1 MPKQT
6 KKDKEEEKKVYR
18 PRPFWSG
25 TIAFGLV
32 SIPVSLFLAN
42 RSKSLAL
49 RMVDQDGT
57 PLSRRYFCPREEKMI
72 TRDELVRGYEI
83 EKERFVIVKD
93 EELESLAPEKS
104 QEIDLKR
111 FVGLAEVDPVYF
123 ERAYFL
129 MPDKGAIKAYRLLAN
144 CMEESERAGIAT
156 FVMRDKEYLLAIIAE
171 KGILRAET
179 LRFHDEL
186 RSPADIGLPDM
197 EKMKAAEVRKLEK
210 TIKKLSAETFKRKEL
225 SDRNTRRVLDRVQE
239 KLEAGEDVVALSE
252 VDDDE
257 EESGQ
262 GAEVVDLMQVL
273 KESLQQRSSAG
284 GKPVR
289 KRAGS
294 RKTELNERSRAE
306 LYERAQE
313 LDIAGRSRMSK
324 KELLRAIKKAE

>member
-1 MPKQT
+1 
-6 KKDKEEEKKVYR
+6 
-18 PRPFWSG
+18 
-25 TIAFGLV
+25 
-32 SIPVSLFLAN
+32 
-42 RSKSLAL
+42 
-49 RMVDQDGT
+49 MVDEDGT

-72 TRDELVRGYEI
+72 TRDEIVRGYEV

-93 EELESLAPEKS
+93 DELESLAPKKS

-129 MPDKGAIKAYRLLAN
+129 TPDKGAIKAYRLLAK
-144 CMEESERAGIAT
+144 CMEENEKAGIAT
-156 FVMRDKEYLLAIIAE
+156 FVMRDKEYLVAIIAE

-197 EKMKAAEVRKLEK
+197 EKKKAAEVRNLEK
-210 TIKKLSAETFKRKEL
+210 NIKKLSSETFKRKEL
-225 SDRNTRRVLDRVQE
+225 SDRNTRRILDRVHE
-239 KLEAGEDVVALSE
+239 KLEAGEDVVTLPEA
-252 VDDDE
+252 DDNE
-257 EESGQ
+257 EEPGQ

-273 KESLQQRSSAG
+273 RERLRQQTSSSNHKSA
-284 GKPVR
+284 R
-289 KRAGS
+289 RQTS
-294 RKTELNERSRAE
+294 RKETELNQRSRAE
-306 LYERAQE
+306 IYERAQE